1 MRRIALIALLA
12 VLAPAVAAEAS
23 YHAASTGGI
32 VSDLAITADGG
43 YAVAGTG
50 SGKIVCLRQDGTV
63 PWNVSAGSPVTTVAV
78 ADAAG
83 RIAAGTRAGRVLLL
97 DGNGNRSRT
106 ANVSGDVNDL
116 AFTGNARLLA
126 VAAERIT
133 LCGLCRR

>member
-50 SGKIVCLRQDGTV
+50 SGKIVCLRQGSTV
-63 PWNVSAGSPVTTVAV
+63 P
-78 ADAAG
+78 
-83 RIAAGTRAGRVLLL
+83 
-97 DGNGNRSRT
+97 
-106 ANVSGDVNDL
+106 
-116 AFTGNARLLA
+116 
-126 VAAERIT
+126 
-133 LCGLCRR
+133 

>member
-1 MRRIALIALLA
+1 
-12 VLAPAVAAEAS
+12 
-23 YHAASTGGI
+23 
-32 VSDLAITADGG
+32 VS
-43 YAVAGTG
+43 V
-50 SGKIVCLRQDGTV
+50 
-63 PWNVSAGSPVTTVAV
+63 GSPVTTVAV
-78 ADAAG
+78 ADAG
-83 RIAAGTRAGRVLLL
+83 GCIAAGTRAGRVLLL

>member
-1 MRRIALIALLA
+1 MRRIALIALLV

-63 PWNVSAGSPVTTVAV
+63 P
-78 ADAAG
+78 
-83 RIAAGTRAGRVLLL
+83 
-97 DGNGNRSRT
+97 
-106 ANVSGDVNDL
+106 
-116 AFTGNARLLA
+116 
-126 VAAERIT
+126 
-133 LCGLCRR
+133 